1 MELVATNIAPTLGPK
16 TQSLLHGEVV
26 IRPDLDSSH
35 LRRKEKDVIR
45 DNGCALCLTL
55 HGSYMG
61 DGIIILD
68 S

>member
-1 MELVATNIAPTLGPK
+1 MFNMINRN
-16 TQSLLHGEVV
+16 Q
-26 IRPDLDSSH
+26 DSSH
-35 LRRKEKDVIR
+35 LWRKEKDVIR